1 MRNSEKAS
9 LAPETSEG
17 FGLFGPM
24 APYEEASVQTNSV
37 PVAIVLA
44 ASAFAAHK
52 HRDQRR
58 KGADA
63 SPYIN
68 HPIAVAN
75 VLANEAGVTDATT
88 LAAALLHD
96 TIEDT
101 DTTVDELEGA
111 FGREIAAIVLEVTDD
126 KKLPKQVRKRLQIEH
141 AATLSRHAKLVKL
154 ADKICNLRDMS
165 RSPPVDWSIER
176 RAEYFAWAKNV
187 VDQIRNVSPVLERL
201 FDDAFARRP

>member
-1 MRNSEKAS
+1 
-9 LAPETSEG
+9 LATS
-17 FGLFGPM
+17 
-24 APYEEASVQTNSV
+24 SV
-37 PVAIVLA
+37 PVSIILA

-75 VLANEAGVTDATT
+75 VLANEAGITDPTI

-101 DTTVDELEGA
+101 DTTAQELEA
-111 FGREIAAIVLEVTDD
+111 EFGPQIATIVLEVTDD
-126 KKLPKQVRKRLQIEH
+126 KSLPKQERKRLQIEH
-141 AATLSRHAKLVKL
+141 AATISERAKFVKL
-154 ADKICNLRDMS
+154 ADKICNVRDMS
-165 RSPPVDWSIER
+165 RSPPVDWSLER
-176 RAEYFAWAKNV
+176 RADYFSWAKRV
-187 VDQIRNVSPVLERL
+187 VDQMRGVSPVLESL
-201 FDDAFARRP
+201 FDAAFARRPAMPH

>member
-1 MRNSEKAS
+1 MEEIS
-9 LAPETSEG
+9 APVS
-17 FGLFGPM
+17 
-24 APYEEASVQTNSV
+24 
-37 PVAIVLA
+37 IVLA

-75 VLANEAGVTDATT
+75 VLANEAGITDPTI

-101 DTTVDELEGA
+101 DTTAEELESE
-111 FGREIAAIVLEVTDD
+111 FGSKIAAIVVEVTDD
-126 KKLPKQVRKRLQIEH
+126 KALEKTVRKQLQIEH
-141 AATLSRHAKLVKL
+141 AATLSQAAQLVKF
-154 ADKICNLRDMS
+154 ADKICNIRDMS
-165 RSPPVDWSIER
+165 QSPPVDWSLER
-176 RAEYFAWAKNV
+176 RAEYFAWAKQV
-187 VDQIRNVSPVLERL
+187 VDQMRGVSPVLERL
-201 FDDAFARRP
+201 FDAAFARRPVMPV